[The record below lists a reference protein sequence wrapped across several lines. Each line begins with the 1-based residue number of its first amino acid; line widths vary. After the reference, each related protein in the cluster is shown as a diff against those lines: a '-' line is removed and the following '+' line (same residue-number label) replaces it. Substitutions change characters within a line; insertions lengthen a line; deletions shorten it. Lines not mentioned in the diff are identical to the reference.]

1 MAGRIKE
8 GTKEYTFKCSQYPA
22 LKFEPAKGI
31 FERFSNGTYKTKS
44 AEVAEYLRN
53 YKGIKITEI
62 KAEIETETEE

>member
-1 MAGRIKE
+1 MAGRVKD

-44 AEVAEYLRN
+44 DEVAEYLRN
-53 YKGIKITEI
+53 YKGIKITEE
-62 KAEIETETEE
+62 KTGTEE